1 MQKLITF
8 AVPAYNAE
16 GYLRTCLESLLKGG
30 EEVEIVIIDDGSTDA
45 TGTIAD
51 EYASRYPSVVRT
63 VHQPNGGHGAGVN
76 AGLAC
81 AEGLYYKVVD
91 SDDWLDEAGLKK
103 LLACIRAHLRA
114 GTLPDLY
121 IADFVYE
128 HVQDKTRY
136 ISSFRK
142 KLPEGRLFSW
152 EETRPLRLWKVLLM
166 HALVY
171 RTQLVREHGVPLP
184 RHTFYV
190 DHLFAYAPFPYAERI
205 FYLGC
210 TLYHYFIGRSDQSVT
225 IENVVR
231 RYGQQIRVMSL
242 IFKAHSSEEFRC
254 WSRPLRR
261 QMSHYLDAF
270 LMNTYF
276 FTTAKDTP
284 ERRQAFGEMW
294 AELKENDI
302 ALWRRVRRLPKVA
315 LLNALPWK
323 LRGKVATAAYLFLC
337 KHVKLGL

>member
-1 MQKLITF
+1 M
-8 AVPAYNAE
+8 
-16 GYLRTCLESLLKGG
+16 RS
-30 EEVEIVIIDDGSTDA
+30 
-45 TGTIAD
+45 
-51 EYASRYPSVVRT
+51 ASS
-63 VHQPNGGHGAGVN
+63 
-76 AGLAC
+76 
-81 AEGLYYKVVD
+81 
-91 SDDWLDEAGLKK
+91 
-103 LLACIRAHLRA
+103 
-114 GTLPDLY
+114 
-121 IADFVYE
+121 
-128 HVQDKTRY
+128 
-136 ISSFRK
+136 ISAARS
-142 KLPEGRLFSW
+142 
-152 EETRPLRLWKVLLM
+152 
-166 HALVY
+166 
-171 RTQLVREHGVPLP
+171 
-184 RHTFYV
+184 
-190 DHLFAYAPFPYAERI
+190 
-205 FYLGC
+205 
-210 TLYHYFIGRSDQSVT
+210 IGRSDQSVT